1 MHRHHVVFG
10 ELATFFAAQSSAD
23 CIINMFGFDLRQA
36 QVPDCVAAQQRTLPV
51 ALPNFPPNLGGHR

>member
-1 MHRHHVVFG
+1 MHRHHVVFR

-36 QVPDCVAAQQRTLPV
+36 QAFLQSGY
-51 ALPNFPPNLGGHR
+51 LGAFSD

>member
-1 MHRHHVVFG
+1 MHRHHVVFR

-36 QVPDCVAAQQRTLPV
+36 QASAIQKGQRT
-51 ALPNFPPNLGGHR
+51 GHY